1 MRLLLVED
9 ERPLAAALGRGLREE
24 GHQVDLCENGA
35 DALAQARALPYDVI
49 LLDWGLPDLD
59 GLSVLRAWRREGL
72 QTPVIMLTAR
82 GAVAEKVAGFDAG
95 ADDYLPKPFA
105 FEELLARLGALA
117 RRGGGGA
124 TGLRAQVGDLVLHVP
139 RRSLARGDAEV
150 TLTAREFD
158 LAGALFAR
166 PGDVVTRSELLG
178 RVWGPDFDGEP
189 NVVDVYVGYL
199 RKKIARL
206 APEGAVLETVR
217 GLGWRLRAER

>member
-9 ERPLAAALGRGLREE
+9 ERALAAAVGRGLREE
-24 GHQVDLCENGA
+24 GHVVDLCETGE
-35 DALAQARALPYDVI
+35 DALAQGRRLSYDAI

-82 GAVAEKVAGFDAG
+82 DAIPEKVAGFEAG

-105 FEELLARLGALA
+105 FEELLARLGAIA
-117 RRGGGGA
+117 RRAGGA
-124 TGLRAQVGDLVLHVP
+124 AVLRTEAGDVVLDV
-139 RRSLARGDAEV
+139 RRRALARGDAEV

-158 LAGALFAR
+158 LASAFFGH
-166 PGDVVTRSELLG
+166 PGDVLTRGELMT

-199 RKKIARL
+199 RRKLGHLASARTRI
-206 APEGAVLETVR
+206 ETVR
-217 GLGWRLRAER
+217 GLGWRLVVAR